1 MDNISSLDLNLLKV
15 MDALLD
21 ERNVTRA
28 AKKLSLTQPA
38 VSIMLGRLR
47 DQFKDPLFVRA
58 PHGIVPTD
66 RALSLAEP
74 IKKILSDIQVMMQ
87 PVTFNPAELEMTFNI
102 AANDNDML
110 VTGIPFVS
118 ALKKQAPHVNVAFLS
133 YHQLDVDLMLERGK
147 LDVLLTSPETVSDY
161 LYQRVL
167 YQERYVCVMRKDHPL
182 AGSGEIS
189 IKDFCAYEH
198 VLVSHHGGQFCGVTD
213 EALQKLGLRRKVALS
228 ITSFLLLPCILE
240 QSDFIAVA
248 PERVVKHFKNIVMMP
263 PPIAVAGYT
272 KIMAWHERNHQD
284 PRHRWLREVMWKNG
298 CDSFPSS

>member
-1 MDNISSLDLNLLKV
+1 MDNISSLDFNLLKV

-28 AKKLSLTQPA
+28 AKTLSLTQPA

-58 PHGIVPTD
+58 PHGMVPTD

-74 IKKILSDIQVMMQ
+74 IKKILSDIHVLMQ
-87 PVTFNPAELEMTFNI
+87 PVQFNPVDLEMTFNI

-110 VTGIPFVS
+110 VTGIPFVM

-133 YHQLDVDLMLERGK
+133 YHQLDVQLMLERGE
-147 LDVLLTSPETVSDY
+147 LDVLLTSPENISDF

-182 AGSGEIS
+182 ASIGKIS
-189 IKDFCAYEH
+189 LKDFCDYEH

-213 EALQKLGLRRKVALS
+213 KALKKLGLSRKVALS
-228 ITSFLLLPCILE
+228 VTSFLLLPCVLE
-240 QSDFIAVA
+240 KSDFIAVA
-248 PERVVKHFKNIVMMP
+248 PERVVKKFQNIIMID
-263 PPIAVAGYT
+263 PPIEVEGYT
-272 KIMAWHERNHQD
+272 KIMAWHERNHKD
-284 PRHRWLREVMWKNG
+284 PRQQWLRQVMWQNG
-298 CDSFPSS
+298 GD

>member
-58 PHGIVPTD
+58 PHGMVPTD

-74 IKKILSDIQVMMQ
+74 IKKVLSDIQILMQ
-87 PVTFNPAELEMTFNI
+87 PIEFNPVELEMTFNI

-110 VTGIPFVS
+110 VTGIPFVM

-133 YHQLDVDLMLERGK
+133 YHQLDVQLMLERGE
-147 LDVLLTSPETVSDY
+147 LDILLASPDTVSEF

-182 AGSGEIS
+182 AGSKQIS
-189 IKDFCAYEH
+189 LEDFCAWEH

-213 EALQKLGLRRKVALS
+213 KALKKRGLRRKVALS

-248 PERVVKHFKNIVMMP
+248 PERVVKHFKNIIMMDP
-263 PPIAVAGYT
+263 PVDVQGYT
-272 KIMAWHERNHQD
+272 KIMAWHERNHRD
-284 PRHRWLREVMWKNG
+284 PRQLWLRQLMSKISNE
-298 CDSFPSS
+298 S